1 MAACVLLSAPSSLQL
16 RKIKLSQR
24 NYSKLSPAATLSL
37 GDKKVEGIVG
47 SELSVESELH
57 EDCIAENPLATS
69 SSSSAQSEPNLNCE
83 RGITFT
89 AGPSFFRAQSSLG
102 RDLAVLAAALYK
114 RSQKRLRVLD
124 AMAGC
129 GVRALRYL
137 TQSDADFVLVNDCN
151 PNLHSTIV
159 ENMSRYMPLQGL
171 HSPPPEPLSEAS
183 ILGDPLKQNGTGHVS
198 ILEKNNISGHSR
210 KDTCGGTQM
219 ANGVNEVEEQ
229 SFIDDLSFECNGS
242 NAPERSSGLTKG
254 FELGP
259 NKLHSDATFRT
270 SAPLQNTTNIYSY
283 GVSRDVQHDSELEKF
298 SDNLKW
304 QVCHEEAARLFS
316 KCNLNLD
323 FYDFIDVD
331 SFGSDSYFL
340 GPALSAVRF
349 GGLLFVTC
357 TDGFSSGGHRPY
369 NSLAQYGTFM
379 RPMPYANE
387 LGLRMLM
394 GAVAKEAAVRNMS
407 VAPIFSLYAPHGP
420 VFRVLLRASAGKSQR
435 IMHYG
440 FIYYCT
446 KCGDSRTVDWEKLGA
461 ICCPCSQKVSDSL
474 KVSGPLWTGPLHN
487 AEDIQNIIGLAEEWG
502 WISNMNEQESA
513 SNLSGSRRKKKQEKL
528 WELLN
533 LMLEESHPEL
543 PFGFIHLDEIAKR
556 GKIQTP
562 RRDTFIKA
570 LRNEGYIA
578 CRSHISADAGLQRVT
593 RKHLRWTGVTVLQG
607 WEFE

>member
-1 MAACVLLSAPSSLQL
+1 MSACVLLSAPSSLQL

-24 NYSKLSPAATLSL
+24 NYSRFSPAATAATLSL
-37 GDKKVEGIVG
+37 GDKKVDGIVG
-47 SELSVESELH
+47 SELSVESRLH

-69 SSSSAQSEPNLNCE
+69 SSSSSSSSTQSAPSLNCE
-83 RGITFT
+83 RGITFST
-89 AGPSFFRAQSSLG
+89 GPSFFRAQSSLG

-159 ENMSRYMPLQGL
+159 ENMSRYLPLQGL
-171 HSPPPEPLSEAS
+171 HSPPPELLSEAS
-183 ILGDPLKQNGTGHVS
+183 ILGDPLKQNGMGHAS
-198 ILEKNNISGHSR
+198 IRAKNNISGHSR
-210 KDTCGGTQM
+210 KDTCGGMQM
-219 ANGVNEVEEQ
+219 ANGVIEVEEQ
-229 SFIDDLSFECNGS
+229 SFVDDLSFECNGS
-242 NAPERSSGLTKG
+242 NAPECSSGLTKG
-254 FELGP
+254 
-259 NKLHSDATFRT
+259 KLHSDATFRT
-270 SAPLQNTTNIYSY
+270 SMPLQNSTNIYSY
-283 GVSRDVQHDSELEKF
+283 GVSRDVQHDSKLEK

-357 TDGFSSGGHRPY
+357 TDGFSFGGHRPY

-407 VAPIFSLYAPHGP
+407 VAPIFSVYAPHGP

-446 KCGDSRTVDWEKLGA
+446 KCGVSRTVDWEKLGS
-461 ICCPCSQKVSDSL
+461 ICCPCSQK
-474 KVSGPLWTGPLHN
+474 
-487 AEDIQNIIGLAEEWG
+487 
-502 WISNMNEQESA
+502 
-513 SNLSGSRRKKKQEKL
+513 
-528 WELLN
+528 
-533 LMLEESHPEL
+533 
-543 PFGFIHLDEIAKR
+543 
-556 GKIQTP
+556 
-562 RRDTFIKA
+562 
-570 LRNEGYIA
+570 
-578 CRSHISADAGLQRVT
+578 AGV
-593 RKHLRWTGVTVLQG
+593 
-607 WEFE
+607 